1 MATWVIG
8 DVHGCWETLQRL
20 LERLGWDPGRDLLWL
35 IGDAVN
41 KGPGSLEVLRWA
53 VREPRVDSLLGNHD
67 LHLLARAAGLAEPRP
82 DDRLGDV
89 LGADDRD
96 ELLGWL
102 GRRPLLEQVEGSVLV
117 HAGLMPEWDLDEAA
131 SLAVDTAARLAALLP
146 RLAHKPKPKWGRH
159 RVGDERLAAAVGIFT
174 RLRVVR
180 ADGRPKLGFIAAPE
194 AAPTGV
200 RPWFET
206 SRVVRD
212 GHAVIFGHWATMG
225 FRRVG
230 RVVCLDSGCVYG
242 GSLTAICLD
251 DQHVIQVPL
260 ADRVEV

>member
-20 LERLGWDPGRDLLWL
+20 LDRICWSPDRDRLWL
-35 IGDAVN
+35 IGDLVN

-53 VREPRVDSLLGNHD
+53 VRRPCVDSLLGNHD
-67 LHLLARAAGLAEPRP
+67 LHLLALAAGLTGARP
-82 DDRLGDV
+82 EDRLDDV
-89 LGADDRD
+89 LRADDRD
-96 ELLGWL
+96 ELLEWL
-102 GRRPLLEQVEGSVLV
+102 RRRPLLARVGEEVLV
-117 HAGLMPEWDLDEAA
+117 HAGLMPEWGLDEAA
-131 SLAVDTAARLAALLP
+131 NIAAEASARLDVLLP
-146 RLAHKPKPKWGRH
+146 VLSSKPRPKWGRS
-159 RVGDERLAAAVGIFT
+159 VAGDDRLAAAVGIFT
-174 RLRVVR
+174 RLRVLR

-194 AAPTGV
+194 SAPPGV

-206 SRVVRD
+206 ARVVRD
-212 GHAVIFGHWATMG
+212 GCPVVFGHWATMG

-242 GSLTAICLD
+242 GALTAICLD
-251 DQHVIQVPL
+251 DDRVVEAPL